1 MRPKSKGT
9 VYEAATVEVDVSASI
24 TLQVLVA
31 TPGNISCLWVFKN
44 SSRNC
49 QPHFDLQNR

>member
-31 TPGNISCLWVFKN
+31 TPGNISCLWVFKKDRK
-44 SSRNC
+44 SVV
-49 QPHFDLQNR
+49 